1 MIDKHVRQISNLTK
15 KVAAATR
22 ESPSAVPVSRAHL
35 LYPRVSVCGT
45 WPLGPHSFMS
55 RSCCTRE
62 AHLLLE
68 SARLWCLSLRWL
80 LIGFKRGPAATR
92 KSPSAVRTYRAALLL
107 SLLFLF
113 YEVGLAV
120 IREAMSAVITVRALL
135 RLWLLSCATRLA
147 QLLFAKVRLRHVP
160 FGPSYIHGP
169 VLVLQG
175 RSMGRWGPRAG
186 RERTGSWGNC
196 QAGTRYGGRAR
207 HAAGHGCSRFRQKR
221 LLNTLICCNTTA
233 STADFW

>member
-1 MIDKHVRQISNLTK
+1 M
-15 KVAAATR
+15 
-22 ESPSAVPVSRAHL
+22 VPVSSMASYMFQERPSC
-35 LYPRVSVCGT
+35 YPQESVCGT
-45 WPLGPHSFMS
+45 Y
-55 RSCCTRE
+55 
-62 AHLLLE
+62 
-68 SARLWCLSLRWL
+68 LSGRPTV
-80 LIGFKRGPAATR
+80 IAP
-92 KSPSAVRTYRAALLL
+92 
-107 SLLFLF
+107 FLF
-113 YEVGLAV
+113 SEVGLAV

-186 RERTGSWGNC
+186 RERTGSRGNC